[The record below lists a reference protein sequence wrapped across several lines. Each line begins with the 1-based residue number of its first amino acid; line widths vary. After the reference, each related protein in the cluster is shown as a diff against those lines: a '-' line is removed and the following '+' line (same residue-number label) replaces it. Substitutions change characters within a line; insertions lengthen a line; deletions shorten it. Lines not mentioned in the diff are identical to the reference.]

1 MTKVEQDIS
10 DVRDQLDKCSV
21 QTHDD
26 GDKNLLFRLVLVLLL
41 INVWVWASVSYLIR
55 LTFHRRALFST
66 DNVKR
71 FQ

>member
-26 GDKNLLFRLVLVLLL
+26 GDKDLLFRLVLVLLL
-41 INVWVWASVSYLIR
+41 KNSLQSIGLHVEGPRI
-55 LTFHRRALFST
+55 
-66 DNVKR
+66 
-71 FQ
+71 